1 VLKKRITAT
10 LVVKDGIVVQSI
22 GFKRYLP
29 IGKPA
34 IAIEYLNS
42 WGIDE
47 IIILD
52 ITATA
57 KGSIPDYE
65 MIRKA
70 SLKCYVPLTIGG
82 GISDIKH
89 IKELMQCGSDKVA
102 LNHSA
107 IFHPKLITHAAEI
120 FGNQCVVVS
129 IDAVNT
135 SDGYRVYDYITQK
148 ALSITPAE
156 MAKKSEELGAGEIL
170 INSVERDG
178 SYLGYDKVLI
188 NSVCNQVSVPVIV
201 SGGAKNAKDMIDVLQ
216 DTSAS
221 AASASNFFHFTEHS
235 VNITK
240 ANIISKLNVR
250 LETHAD
256 YRDCAFDENCRIVK
270 KDDKV
275 LEEMLYMRIEKE
287 II

>member
-52 ITATA
+52 ISATVN
-57 KGSIPDYE
+57 GRIPDYE
-65 MIRKA
+65 MIRNA
-70 SLKCYVPLTIGG
+70 SLKCYVPLTVGG

-89 IKELMQCGSDKVA
+89 IKELMQCGADKISLNQSA
-102 LNHSA
+102 LLKPGLIKESA
-107 IFHPKLITHAAEI
+107 EV
-120 FGNQCVVVS
+120 FGNQCIVVS
-129 IDAVNT
+129 IDAINT
-135 SDGYRVYDYITQK
+135 LDGYRVYDYIDQK

-156 MAKKSEELGAGEIL
+156 MARKSVELGAGEIL
-170 INSVERDG
+170 LNSIDRDG
-178 SYLGYDKVLI
+178 SYLGYDKILI
-188 NSVCNQVSVPVIV
+188 NSICNQVSVPVIAC
-201 SGGAKNAKDMIDVLQ
+201 GGAKNAKDMIDLLQ
-216 DTSAS
+216 NTSVS

-256 YRDCAFDENCRIVK
+256 YRDSNFDEECRLIK
-270 KDDKV
+270 KDDNE
-275 LEEMLYMRIEKE
+275 LEKMLYMKIKKE
-287 II
+287 VI

>member
-1 VLKKRITAT
+1 MLKKRITAT

-47 IIILD
+47 IILLD
-52 ITATA
+52 MSATA
-57 KGSIPDYE
+57 NGRIPDYD
-65 MIRKA
+65 MIRNA
-70 SLKCYVPLTIGG
+70 SLKCYVPLTVGG
-82 GISDIKH
+82 GISNVNH
-89 IKELMQCGSDKVA
+89 IKELMHSGSDKVA
-102 LNHSA
+102 LNHAA
-107 IFHPKLITHAAEI
+107 IFQPEFIKNAAEI

-129 IDAVNT
+129 IDAINT
-135 SDGYRVYDYITQK
+135 LDGYRVYDYITQK

-156 MAKKSEELGAGEIL
+156 MARKSVELGAGEIL
-170 INSVERDG
+170 INSIDRDG
-178 SYLGYDKVLI
+178 SYLGYDKILI
-188 NSVCNQVSVPVIV
+188 NSICNQVSVPVIAC
-201 SGGAKNAKDMIDVLQ
+201 GGAKNAKDMIDLLQ
-216 DTSAS
+216 NTSVS

-240 ANIISKLNVR
+240 ANIISQLNVR

-256 YRDCAFDENCRIVK
+256 YRDSHFDEECRLIK
-270 KDDKV
+270 KNDNE
-275 LEEMLYMRIEKE
+275 LEEMLYMKIEKE
-287 II
+287 VI

>member
-1 VLKKRITAT
+1 MLKKRITAT

-52 ITATA
+52 ISSTVN
-57 KGSIPDYE
+57 GRIPDYE
-65 MIRKA
+65 MIRNA
-70 SLKCYVPLTIGG
+70 SLKCYVPLTVGG

-89 IKELMQCGSDKVA
+89 IKELMQCGADKISLNQSA
-102 LNHSA
+102 LLKPELIKESA
-107 IFHPKLITHAAEI
+107 EV
-120 FGNQCVVVS
+120 FGNQCIIVS
-129 IDAVNT
+129 IDAINT
-135 SDGYRVYDYITQK
+135 SDGYRVYDYITQNT
-148 ALSITPAE
+148 LSITPAE
-156 MAKKSEELGAGEIL
+156 MAKKSVELGAGEIFL
-170 INSVERDG
+170 NSIDRDG
-178 SYLGYDKVLI
+178 SYLGYDKILI
-188 NSVCNQVSVPVIV
+188 NSICNQVSVPVIAC
-201 SGGAKNAKDMIDVLQ
+201 GGAKNAKDMIDLLQ
-216 DTSAS
+216 NTSVS

-240 ANIISKLNVR
+240 ANIISQFNVR

-256 YRDCAFDENCRIVK
+256 YRDSNFDAECRLIK
-270 KDDKV
+270 KDDNE
-275 LEEMLYMRIEKE
+275 LEEMLYMKIKKE
-287 II
+287 VI

>member
-1 VLKKRITAT
+1 MLKKRITAT
-10 LVVKDGIVVQSI
+10 LVVKDEIVVQSI

-52 ITATA
+52 ISATVN
-57 KGSIPDYE
+57 GRMPNYE
-65 MIRKA
+65 MIRNA
-70 SLKCYVPLTIGG
+70 SLKCYVPLTVGG
-82 GISDIKH
+82 GICDIKH

-107 IFHPKLITHAAEI
+107 IFQPELIKHAAQI

-156 MAKKSEELGAGEIL
+156 MAKKSVELGAGEIL

-188 NSVCNQVSVPVIV
+188 NSVCTEVTVPVIV
-201 SGGAKNAKDMIDVLQ
+201 CGGAKNAKDMIDVLQ
-216 DTSAS
+216 NTSAS

-240 ANIISKLNVR
+240 SNIISQLDVR

-256 YRDCAFDENCRIVK
+256 YRDSHFDEESRLVK
-270 KDDKV
+270 KDDED
-275 LEEMLYMRIEKE
+275 LEKMLYMKIEKE
-287 II
+287 VI

>member
-1 VLKKRITAT
+1 MLKERITAT

-52 ITATA
+52 ISATA

-107 IFHPKLITHAAEI
+107 IFHPELITHAAEI

-156 MAKKSEELGAGEIL
+156 MAKKSVELGAGEIL
-170 INSVERDG
+170 INSVEKDG

-188 NSVCNQVSVPVIV
+188 NSVCTEVAVPVIV
-201 SGGAKNAKDMIDVLQ
+201 CGGAKNAKDMIDVLQ
-216 DTSAS
+216 NTSAS

-240 ANIISKLNVR
+240 SNINSQLDVR

-256 YRDCAFDENCRIVK
+256 YRDSHFDEESRLVK
-270 KDDKV
+270 KDDED
-275 LEEMLYMRIEKE
+275 LEKMLYMKIEKE
-287 II
+287 VI

>member
-1 VLKKRITAT
+1 MLKKRITAT

-34 IAIEYLNS
+34 IAIEFLNS

-52 ITATA
+52 ISATVN
-57 KGSIPDYE
+57 GRIPNYE
-65 MIRKA
+65 LIRNA
-70 SLKCYVPLTIGG
+70 SLKCYVPLTVGG

-89 IKELMQCGSDKVA
+89 IKQLMQCGSDKVA
-102 LNHSA
+102 LNQSA
-107 IFHPKLITHAAEI
+107 LFKPELIKESAEV

-129 IDAVNT
+129 IDAINT
-135 SDGYRVYDYITQK
+135 SDGYKVYDYLTK
-148 ALSITPAE
+148 SALNVTPAE
-156 MAKKSEELGAGEIL
+156 LAIKYVDMGAGEIL
-170 INSVERDG
+170 LNSVDRDG
-178 SYLGYDKVLI
+178 SYLRYDKVLI
-188 NSVCNQVSVPVIV
+188 NSVCNEVTIPVIAC
-201 SGGAKNAKDMIDVLQ
+201 GGAKNAKDMIDVLQ
-216 DTSAS
+216 NTSAS

-240 ANIISKLNVR
+240 ANILSKLNVR

-256 YRDCAFDENCRIVK
+256 YRDCNFDENCRVVK
-270 KDDKV
+270 KDDKE
-275 LEEMLYMRIEKE
+275 LEEMLFMRIEKE
-287 II
+287 VI

>member
-1 VLKKRITAT
+1 MLKKRITAT

-47 IIILD
+47 IILLD
-52 ITATA
+52 LSATA
-57 KGSIPDYE
+57 NGRIPDYD
-65 MIRKA
+65 MIRNA
-70 SLKCYVPLTIGG
+70 SLKCYVPLTVGG
-82 GISDIKH
+82 GISNVNH
-89 IKELMQCGSDKVA
+89 IKELMHSGSDKIA
-102 LNHSA
+102 LNHAA
-107 IFHPKLITHAAEI
+107 IFQPELIKNAAEI

-129 IDAVNT
+129 IDAINT
-135 SDGYRVYDYITQK
+135 LDGYRVYDYITQK

-156 MAKKSEELGAGEIL
+156 MAKKSVELGAGEIL
-170 INSVERDG
+170 INSIDRDG
-178 SYLGYDKVLI
+178 SYLGYDKILI
-188 NSVCNQVSVPVIV
+188 NSICNQVSVPVIAC
-201 SGGAKNAKDMIDVLQ
+201 GGAKNAKDMIDLLQ
-216 DTSAS
+216 NTAVS

-240 ANIISKLNVR
+240 ANIISQLNVR

-256 YRDCAFDENCRIVK
+256 YRDSHFDEDCRLIK
-270 KDDKV
+270 KNDNE
-275 LEEMLYMRIEKE
+275 LEEMLYMKIEKE
-287 II
+287 VI

>member
-1 VLKKRITAT
+1 MLKKRITAT

-34 IAIEYLNS
+34 IAIEFLNS

-52 ITATA
+52 ISATVN
-57 KGSIPDYE
+57 GRIPNYE
-65 MIRKA
+65 LIRNA
-70 SLKCYVPLTIGG
+70 SLKCYVPLTVGG

-89 IKELMQCGSDKVA
+89 IKQLMQCGSDKVA
-102 LNHSA
+102 LNQSA
-107 IFHPKLITHAAEI
+107 LFKPELIKESAEV

-129 IDAVNT
+129 IDAINT
-135 SDGYRVYDYITQK
+135 SDGYKVYDYLTK
-148 ALSITPAE
+148 SALNVTPAE
-156 MAKKSEELGAGEIL
+156 LAIKFVDMGAGEIL
-170 INSVERDG
+170 LNSVDRDG

-188 NSVCNQVSVPVIV
+188 NSVCNEVTIPVIAC
-201 SGGAKNAKDMIDVLQ
+201 GGAKNAKDMIDVLQ
-216 DTSAS
+216 NTSAS

-240 ANIISKLNVR
+240 ANILSKLNVR

-256 YRDCAFDENCRIVK
+256 YRDCNFDENCRVVK
-270 KDDKV
+270 KDDKE
-275 LEEMLYMRIEKE
+275 LEEMLFMRIEKE
-287 II
+287 VI

>member
-1 VLKKRITAT
+1 MLKKRITAT
-10 LVVKDGIVVQSI
+10 LVVKEGIVVQSI

-29 IGKPA
+29 IGKPT

-47 IIILD
+47 IILLD
-52 ITATA
+52 ISATA
-57 KGSIPDYE
+57 KGRIPDYE

-70 SLKCYVPLTIGG
+70 SLKCFVPLTIGG

-102 LNHSA
+102 LNQSA
-107 IFHPKLITHAAEI
+107 IFHPKLIKHAAEI
-120 FGNQCVVVS
+120 FGNQCVLVS

-135 SDGYRVYDYITQK
+135 SEGYRVYDYITQK

-156 MAKKSEELGAGEIL
+156 MAKKSVELGAGEIL

-178 SYLGYDKVLI
+178 SYLGYDKGLI
-188 NSVCNQVSVPVIV
+188 NSVCTEVAVPVIV

-216 DTSAS
+216 NTSAS

-240 ANIISKLNVR
+240 ANIFSKLNVR

-256 YRDCAFDENCRIVK
+256 YRDCAFDENCRLVK

-275 LEEMLYMRIEKE
+275 LEEMLYIRIQKE